1 MCPIYTIHKMKEA
14 RIYILLGKKL
24 NSEATE
30 DELAELG
37 QLLQD
42 MQVEPYRTELLQEIW
57 QKKSRVSEAELDE
70 KWERAASRFSTE
82 TENSNIFPVYQPK
95 EKKMF
100 FRRAMGVAA
109 GLAALVVLSVWLFQ
123 PSQKQM
129 RLPATVA
136 GSKDSIT
143 VAMNGERKKIILP
156 DSTEVH
162 LNSGSSLVY
171 NKDFGNKNR
180 EVWLK
185 GEAFFEVTKD
195 AAHPFLVNTN
205 RMMVKV
211 LGTVFNVKAYNTK
224 EDIET
229 TVVEGKVEVS
239 LKEDAEKKVILL
251 PNEKISLRN
260 NSIVKK
266 DGHAHTPITPLN
278 YEVQAVKPDKKE
290 TNMPEEAVWVK
301 EKVVFTQEPLE
312 IVALKMERWYNVHI
326 HFRNEKMKDLLMTG
340 DFDNVSLNEA
350 MHVLQIMVGFEYDI
364 NGNDVFIR

>member
-1 MCPIYTIHKMKEA
+1 MLKMKEA
-14 RIYILLGKKL
+14 RIFILLGKKL
-24 NSEATE
+24 SNEAT
-30 DELAELG
+30 DNELAELG

-42 MQVEPYRTELLQEIW
+42 ESVQPYLLEMVQEIW
-57 QKKSRVSEAELDE
+57 QKKAKVNEKELDE
-70 KWERAASRFSTE
+70 KWERTVQRFQTE
-82 TENSNIFPVYQPK
+82 PENGEAVPLFRPK
-95 EKKMF
+95 TKKMF
-100 FRRAMGVAA
+100 FFRAMVAA
-109 GLAALVVLSVWLFQ
+109 CVAGLVLLSVWLLYA
-123 PSQKQM
+123 SDKQKLSAVVVAQS
-129 RLPATVA
+129 RDSVTVA
-136 GSKDSIT
+136 LK
-143 VAMNGERKKIILP
+143 GERKKIMLP

-195 AAHPFLVNTN
+195 ASHPFLVNTK

-239 LKEDAEKKVILL
+239 LKEDDEKKVILL

-260 NSIVKK
+260 NSTIKE
-266 DGHAHTPITPLN
+266 DGYAHTPITITPLN

-326 HFRNEKMKDLLMTG
+326 HFKNEKMKDILMTG
-340 DFDNVSLNEA
+340 DFDNVSLDEA

>member
-1 MCPIYTIHKMKEA
+1 MNEA
-14 RIYILLGKKL
+14 RIFVLLGKKL
-24 NSEATE
+24 SNEAT
-30 DELAELG
+30 DNELAELG

-42 MQVEPYRTELLQEIW
+42 ESVQPYLVELVQEVW
-57 QKKSRVSEAELDE
+57 QKKAKINERELDE
-70 KWERAASRFSTE
+70 KWERTMQHFQTE
-82 TENSNIFPVYQPK
+82 SENEETIHLFQPK
-95 EKKMF
+95 IKKMF
-100 FRRAMGVAA
+100 FFRAMVAA
-109 GLAALVVLSVWLFQ
+109 GVVGLVLLSVWLLYA
-123 PSQKQM
+123 PDKQKLSAVVVVQS
-129 RLPATVA
+129 RDSVTVA
-136 GSKDSIT
+136 LK
-143 VAMNGERKKIILP
+143 GERKKIMLP

-260 NSIVKK
+260 NSIIKEDV
-266 DGHAHTPITPLN
+266 HAHTPITPLN

-326 HFRNEKMKDLLMTG
+326 YFKKEKMKDILMTG
-340 DFDNVSLNEA
+340 DFDNVSLDEA
-350 MHVLQIMVGFEYDI
+350 MHILQIMVGFEYDI

>member
-1 MCPIYTIHKMKEA
+1 MCPTYTMHTMKEA

-24 NSEATE
+24 SKEATK
-30 DELAELG
+30 DELTELE

-42 MQVEPYRTELLQEIW
+42 KQVEPYLAELLQEIW
-57 QKKSRVSEAELDE
+57 QKKARVNETELDE
-70 KWERAASRFSTE
+70 KWERTASRFPAE
-82 TENSNIFPVYQPK
+82 TEDTTVFPAFQRQARKVL
-95 EKKMF
+95 

-109 GLAALVVLSVWLFQ
+109 GLAALVLLSIWVFQ
-123 PSQKQM
+123 PSQKQT
-129 RLPATVA
+129 LLTETGTAA
-136 GSKDSIT
+136 KDSVT

-171 NKDFGNKNR
+171 NKDFGGNNR
-180 EVWLK
+180 EVWLT

-195 AAHPFLVNTN
+195 AAHPFLVNTS

-260 NSIVKK
+260 GSIAKE
-266 DGHAHTPITPLN
+266 DGHAHTLSTPLN
-278 YEVQAVKPDKKE
+278 YEVQTVKPDKKE
-290 TNMPEEAVWVK
+290 TTMPEEAVWVK

-326 HFRNEKMKDLLMTG
+326 HFKDDKMKDILMTG
-340 DFDNVSLNEA
+340 DFDNVSLDEA

-364 NGNDVFIR
+364 SGNEVSIR